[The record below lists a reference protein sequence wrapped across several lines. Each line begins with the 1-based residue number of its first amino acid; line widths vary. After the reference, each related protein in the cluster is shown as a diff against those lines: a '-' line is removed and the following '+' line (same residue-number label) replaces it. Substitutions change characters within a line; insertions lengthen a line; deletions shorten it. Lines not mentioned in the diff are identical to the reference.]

1 MQVDFANDSLGHKE
15 EQKLF
20 VPRPFIAPGSG
31 VSKIETMS
39 QGILYGIYCAPM
51 QTFLWIMRIN
61 IVIALK
67 NHRQQVHN
75 TSFCDERVKW

>member
-51 QTFLWIMRIN
+51 QTFL
-61 IVIALK
+61 
-67 NHRQQVHN
+67 
-75 TSFCDERVKW
+75 

>member
-1 MQVDFANDSLGHKE
+1 MDKYSTVPSIWTGKLVESSFQMQVDFANDSLGHKE

-51 QTFLWIMRIN
+51 QTFL
-61 IVIALK
+61 
-67 NHRQQVHN
+67 
-75 TSFCDERVKW
+75 